1 MSNEGHFDLSGVFHV
16 QQNYLTDLSNSY
28 PNVNNAPLVATYI
41 HDLQNKAIESAND
54 YNDANISASA
64 ILDQQ
69 TAMMNILHAEQQ
81 RLDEKKASIDNAI
94 GEEERKALLTN
105 SQRLRAAEYTKMI
118 IVIIVGLCIHAILQL
133 FSNTYMNEETPK
145 GLNVLFIFAYIT
157 NIIVCGVIIT
167 KIYLTIQSRSQ
178 INFNELNLPPPKIVH
193 RSDTTTTTTDYDD
206 IFDSLGM
213 CVGDEC
219 CGSNTTWDSSNGT
232 CVPKNK
238 PKSVVIEPTTKPIP
252 SYSEAKPTITP
263 VISTPSPVISTP
275 APMNFGDPYTN
286 SVKKSQHELT
296 KALSGMKKPSSFEN
310 DANKNAKKMMK
321 QIDVNNPKSTPG
333 KSDKMNTPK
342 PAPTKSDKMNT
353 PKPAPIKS
361 DKMNTTKPA
370 PIKSDKMN
378 TTKPAHTEGFTSI
391 SVNRVSY
398 LPNTNSKLLPHDTTN
413 VCTCDDST
421 NNCGFLP
428 ANSNKNDYVSYK

>member
-28 PNVNNAPLVATYI
+28 PNVNNAPLVATYL

-54 YNDANISASA
+54 YKDANISASA

-69 TAMMNILHAEQQ
+69 NAMMNILHAEQQ
-81 RLDEKKASIDNAI
+81 RLDEKKASIDNAM
-94 GEEERKALLTN
+94 GEEERKTLLTN

-118 IVIIVGLCIHAILQL
+118 IVVVVGLCIHTILQL
-133 FSNTYMNEETPK
+133 FSNAYINEETPK
-145 GLNVLFIFAYIT
+145 GLRVLLIFAYIT
-157 NIIVCGVIIT
+157 NIVVCGIIMT

-178 INFNELNLPPPKIVH
+178 INFNELNLPPPIIVETPG
-193 RSDTTTTTTDYDD
+193 SGSGSSNYDD

-213 CVGDEC
+213 CIGDEC
-219 CGSNTTWDSSNGT
+219 CGSDTTWDSSNGT

-238 PKSVVIEPTTKPIP
+238 SKPVVIEPTTKPIP
-252 SYSEAKPTITP
+252 YYSETKPTVTP
-263 VISTPSPVISTP
+263 GVSRPQPVVSTP
-275 APMNFGDPYTN
+275 APMDFDDPYTN
-286 SVKKSQHELT
+286 SVKESQHELT
-296 KALSGMKKPSSFEN
+296 KALSGMKKPGSFVN

-321 QIDVNNPKSTPG
+321 QIDVNIPKPTPSKSVAMNTPKSAPT
-333 KSDKMNTPK
+333 KSVAMNTPK
-342 PAPTKSDKMNT
+342 PVP
-353 PKPAPIKS
+353 
-361 DKMNTTKPA
+361 
-370 PIKSDKMN
+370 
-378 TTKPAHTEGFTSI
+378 TEGFTNT

-413 VCTCDDST
+413 VCSCDDAT

-428 ANSNKNDYVSYK
+428 ANSNKTDYVTYK

>member
-1 MSNEGHFDLSGVFHV
+1 
-16 QQNYLTDLSNSY
+16 
-28 PNVNNAPLVATYI
+28 
-41 HDLQNKAIESAND
+41 
-54 YNDANISASA
+54 
-64 ILDQQ
+64 
-69 TAMMNILHAEQQ
+69 
-81 RLDEKKASIDNAI
+81 
-94 GEEERKALLTN
+94 
-105 SQRLRAAEYTKMI
+105 
-118 IVIIVGLCIHAILQL
+118 
-133 FSNTYMNEETPK
+133 
-145 GLNVLFIFAYIT
+145 
-157 NIIVCGVIIT
+157 
-167 KIYLTIQSRSQ
+167 
-178 INFNELNLPPPKIVH
+178 
-193 RSDTTTTTTDYDD
+193 
-206 IFDSLGM
+206 
-213 CVGDEC
+213 
-219 CGSNTTWDSSNGT
+219 
-232 CVPKNK
+232 
-238 PKSVVIEPTTKPIP
+238 
-252 SYSEAKPTITP
+252 
-263 VISTPSPVISTP
+263 
-275 APMNFGDPYTN
+275 MNFGDPYTN